1 VPARPISSGRHI
13 AFAAVLDALFVLL
26 FVVIGRRSHGETLAL
41 SGIWT
46 TYWPFLTAL
55 VLGWMVALAWREPT
69 RVQWPGVPVWL
80 VTVAGGMALRAV
92 SMQGVALSFV
102 IVATVVLGIFLLGWR
117 VLVRWALRSRGKRAH
132 AAR

>member
-1 VPARPISSGRHI
+1 MPARPVSSSRHI
-13 AFAAVLDALFVLL
+13 AFAAILDALFVLL
-26 FVVIGRRSHGETLAL
+26 FVVVGRRSHGEEL
-41 SGIWT
+41 SAIGIWT

-55 VLGWMVALAWREPT
+55 ILGWLVSLGWREPT

-92 SMQGVALSFV
+92 SMQGVAIGFV
-102 IVATVVLGIFLLGWR
+102 LVATGVLGVFLLGWR
-117 VLVRWALRSRGKRAH
+117 VLARWAIRERDRRVH